1 MIKEN
6 GLTVSLE
13 EFGLSK
19 YEAKAYVTLV
29 SRGTISASE
38 VAYYS
43 NLPRTKIYPTL
54 LKLEKKRLAIISKS
68 KPIMCTAIAPE
79 DAFDEIIQEHIS
91 KVNEMNNLVTK
102 LKRVSEESKKTRGAE
117 EKRYF
122 HLSSNNV
129 LNQLKIMIDGAKSSI
144 HAIVDPWGLNLLAE
158 CKEQLLVVLRRNL
171 DVKIIVSPTQIGSES
186 FYAIP
191 DSAKIKVADTTQ
203 NCFIFDKTEVLLI
216 DTDNGK
222 GAVFSSTDVLGISQ
236 TNVFLHMWDNALK
249 TDGLH
254 DMAKADAQTVYHII
268 QLVNENGLGFILN
281 SAIDSKNTN
290 IDMLKLLEKNGIN
303 LRSKSLDEVIEIINS
318 ALQITCSGHL
328 NCDAN
333 KNNITVES
341 RLNGGHSLPWTTI
354 LDEYLR
360 SCGYNTK
367 LIYQN
372 HSQKGEKVFIKIQ
385 SNKN

>member
-1 MIKEN
+1 MVKEH

-43 NLPRTKIYPTL
+43 NLPRTKVYPTL
-54 LKLEKKRLAIISKS
+54 LKLEKKRLVIISKS

-79 DAFDEIIQEHIS
+79 DAFDDIIQEHID
-91 KVNEMNNLVTK
+91 KVNQMNTLVTK
-102 LKRVSEESKKTRGAE
+102 LKRVSEENKKSRGAE

-129 LNQLKIMIDGAKSSI
+129 LNQLKIMIGGTKSSI
-144 HAIVDPWGLNLLAE
+144 QAVVDPWGLNLLAE
-158 CKEQLLVVLRRNL
+158 CKEQLLLVLRRNV

-186 FYAIP
+186 FYTIP
-191 DSAKIKVADTTQ
+191 DGAKIKVADTTQ
-203 NCFIFDKTEVLLI
+203 NCFIFDQTEVLLI
-216 DTDNGK
+216 DSDNGK
-222 GAVFSSTDVLGISQ
+222 GAVFSSTDVLGICQ
-236 TNVFLHMWDNALK
+236 TKVFLHMWDNALK
-249 TDGLH
+249 TDGLQ
-254 DMAKADAQTVYHII
+254 DMVKSDAQEVYHII
-268 QLVNENGLGFILN
+268 QLIQENGLGFILD
-281 SAIDSKNTN
+281 SAIDSKNIN
-290 IDMLKLLEKNGIN
+290 IDMLKLLEKNGVN
-303 LRSKSLDEVIEIINS
+303 LKSKSLDEVIEIINS

-328 NCDAN
+328 NYDAA

-341 RLNGGHSLPWTTI
+341 KLNGGHSLPWTTI

-360 SCGYNTK
+360 GCGYNTK

-372 HSQKGEKVFIKIQ
+372 HFQKGEKVFIKIHP
-385 SNKN
+385 NKN

>member
-1 MIKEN
+1 MVKEN

-54 LKLEKKRLAIISKS
+54 LKLEKKRLVIISKS

-79 DAFDEIIQEHIS
+79 DAFDDIIQEHID
-91 KVNEMNNLVTK
+91 KVNQMNTLVTK
-102 LKRVSEESKKTRGAE
+102 LKRASEESKKTRGAE

-122 HLSSNNV
+122 HLGSNNV
-129 LNQLKIMIDGAKSSI
+129 LNQLKIMIEGTKSSI
-144 HAIVDPWGLNLLAE
+144 QATVDSWGLNLLAE
-158 CKEQLLVVLRRNL
+158 CKEQILLVLRRNV
-171 DVKIIVSPTQIGSES
+171 DVKIIVEPTQIGSES

-191 DSAKIKVADTTQ
+191 NGVKIRVIDTVQ
-203 NCFIFDKTEVLLI
+203 NSFIFDQTEVLLI
-216 DTDNGK
+216 DVDNGK
-222 GAVFSSTDVLGISQ
+222 GAVFSATDVLGTSQ
-236 TNVFLHMWDNALK
+236 AKVFSQMWENALK
-249 TDGLH
+249 TDGLY
-254 DMAKADAQTVYHII
+254 DMTKSDAQAVYRII

-281 SAIDSKNTN
+281 SALDSKN
-290 IDMLKLLEKNGIN
+290 ISVDFLKLLEKDGIN
-303 LRSKSLDEVIEIINS
+303 LKSKSFEDVIGIIDS

-328 NCDAN
+328 SCDSA

-341 RLNGGHSLPWTTI
+341 KLNGGHSLPWTSI
-354 LDEYLR
+354 LDQYLQ

-372 HSQKGEKVFIKIQ
+372 HSQKGDKVFIKIHP
-385 SNKN
+385 NKN

>member
-1 MIKEN
+1 MVKEN

-54 LKLEKKRLAIISKS
+54 LKLEKKRLVIISKS

-79 DAFDEIIQEHIS
+79 DAFDDIIQEHID
-91 KVNEMNNLVTK
+91 KVNQMNTLVSK
-102 LKRVSEESKKTRGAE
+102 LKRASEESKKTRGAE

-129 LNQLKIMIDGAKSSI
+129 LNQLKIMTEGTKSSI
-144 HAIVDPWGLNLLAE
+144 QATVDSWGLNLLAE
-158 CKEQLLVVLRRNL
+158 CKEQLLLVLRRNV
-171 DVKIIVSPTQIGSES
+171 DVKIIVAPTQIGSES

-191 DSAKIKVADTTQ
+191 SGVKIRVMDTVQ
-203 NCFIFDKTEVLLI
+203 NSFIFDQTEVLLI
-216 DTDNGK
+216 DGDNGK
-222 GAVFSSTDVLGISQ
+222 GAVFSATDVLGASQ
-236 TNVFLHMWDNALK
+236 AKVFSQMWDNALK
-249 TDGLH
+249 TDGLY
-254 DMAKADAQTVYHII
+254 DMAKSDAQSVYRII
-268 QLVNENGLGFILN
+268 QLVNESGLGFILN
-281 SAIDSKNTN
+281 SALDSKNIN
-290 IDMLKLLEKNGIN
+290 IDFLKLLEKDGIN
-303 LRSKSLDEVIEIINS
+303 LKSKSFEDVISIINS
-318 ALQITCSGHL
+318 ALQITCAGHL
-328 NCDAN
+328 SYDSA

-341 RLNGGHSLPWTTI
+341 KLNGAHSLPWTSI
-354 LDEYLR
+354 LDQYLQ

-372 HSQKGEKVFIKIQ
+372 HSQKGEKVFIKIHP
-385 SNKN
+385 NKN

>member
-1 MIKEN
+1 MVKEN

-54 LKLEKKRLAIISKS
+54 LKLEKKRLVIISKS

-79 DAFDEIIQEHIS
+79 DAFDDIIQEHID
-91 KVNEMNNLVTK
+91 KVNQMNTLVTK
-102 LKRVSEESKKTRGAE
+102 LKRASEESKKTRGAE

-129 LNQLKIMIDGAKSSI
+129 LNQLKIMTEGTKSSI
-144 HAIVDPWGLNLLAE
+144 QATVDSWGLNLLAE
-158 CKEQLLVVLRRNL
+158 CKEQLLLVLRRNV
-171 DVKIIVSPTQIGSES
+171 DVKIIVPPTQMGSES

-191 DSAKIKVADTTQ
+191 SGVKIRAADTVQ
-203 NCFIFDKTEVLLI
+203 NSFIFDQTEVLLI
-216 DTDNGK
+216 DGDNGK
-222 GAVFSSTDVLGISQ
+222 GAVFSATDVLGTSQ
-236 TNVFLHMWDNALK
+236 AKVFSQMWDSALK
-249 TDGLH
+249 TDGLC
-254 DMAKADAQTVYHII
+254 DMAKSDAQAVYHII
-268 QLVNENGLGFILN
+268 QIVTENGLGFILN
-281 SAIDSKNTN
+281 SAADSKN
-290 IDMLKLLEKNGIN
+290 ISLDLLKLLEKDGIN
-303 LRSKSLDEVIEIINS
+303 LKSKSFEDVFGIINS
-318 ALQITCSGHL
+318 VLEITCAGHL
-328 NCDAN
+328 NYDSA

-341 RLNGGHSLPWTTI
+341 KLNGGHSLPWTTI
-354 LDEYLR
+354 LDQYLH
-360 SCGYNTK
+360 SCGYSTK

-372 HSQKGEKVFIKIQ
+372 HSQKGEKVFIKINP
-385 SNKN
+385 NKN

>member
-1 MIKEN
+1 MVKEH

-29 SRGTISASE
+29 SHGTISASE

-43 NLPRTKIYPTL
+43 NLPRTKVYPTL
-54 LKLEKKRLAIISKS
+54 LKLDKKRLVIISKS

-79 DAFDEIIQEHIS
+79 DAFDDIIQEHID
-91 KVNEMNNLVTK
+91 KVNQMNTLVTK
-102 LKRVSEESKKTRGAE
+102 LKRASEESKKTRGAE

-129 LNQLKIMIDGAKSSI
+129 LNQLKIMIGGTKSSI
-144 HAIVDPWGLNLLAE
+144 QVIVDPWGLNLLAE
-158 CKEQLLVVLRRNL
+158 CKEQLLLVLRRNV

-186 FYAIP
+186 FYTIP
-191 DSAKIKVADTTQ
+191 SGAKIKVMDTAQ
-203 NCFIFDKTEVLLI
+203 NCFIFDQTEVLLI
-216 DTDNGK
+216 DSDNGK
-222 GAVFSSTDVLGISQ
+222 GAVFSATDVLGISQ
-236 TNVFLHMWDNALK
+236 TKVFVQMWDNALK
-249 TDGLH
+249 TDGLY
-254 DMAKADAQTVYHII
+254 DMAKSDAQAVYHII
-268 QLVNENGLGFILN
+268 QIVNENGLGFILN
-281 SAIDSKNTN
+281 SAMNSKNIS
-290 IDMLKLLEKNGIN
+290 IDMLKLLEKDGIN
-303 LRSKSLDEVIEIINS
+303 LKSKSLDEVIEIINS

-328 NCDAN
+328 NYDSA

-341 RLNGGHSLPWTTI
+341 KLNGGHSLPWTTI
-354 LDEYLR
+354 LDQYLQ

-372 HSQKGEKVFIKIQ
+372 QSQKGEKVFIKIHP
-385 SNKN
+385 NKN

>member
-1 MIKEN
+1 MVKES

-29 SRGTISASE
+29 SHGTISASE

-79 DAFDEIIQEHIS
+79 DAFDDIIQEHIS
-91 KVNEMNNLVTK
+91 KVDEMNTLVTK

-129 LNQLKIMIDGAKSSI
+129 LNQLKIMINGTKSSI

-158 CKEQLLVVLRRNL
+158 CKEQILSVLRRNL

-236 TNVFLHMWDNALK
+236 TNVFSHMWDNALK
-249 TDGLH
+249 TDGLN
-254 DMAKADAQTVYHII
+254 DMTKADAQAVYHII

-281 SAIDSKNTN
+281 SAIDAKNIN
-290 IDMLKLLEKNGIN
+290 IDMLQLLEKNGIN
-303 LRSKSLDEVIEIINS
+303 LRAKSLDEVIEIVNS

-328 NCDAN
+328 SCDAN
-333 KNNITVES
+333 KNNITIES
-341 RLNGGHSLPWTTI
+341 KLNGGHSLPWTTI

-360 SCGYNTK
+360 SCGYSTK

>member
-1 MIKEN
+1 MVKEN

-54 LKLEKKRLAIISKS
+54 LKLEKKRLVIISKS

-79 DAFDEIIQEHIS
+79 DAFDDIIQEHID
-91 KVNEMNNLVTK
+91 KVNQMNTLVTK
-102 LKRVSEESKKTRGAE
+102 LKRASEESKKTRGAE

-122 HLSSNNV
+122 HINSNNV
-129 LNQLKIMIDGAKSSI
+129 LNQLKVMIEGTKSSVQ
-144 HAIVDPWGLNLLAE
+144 ATVDSWGLNLLAE
-158 CKEQLLVVLRRNL
+158 CKEQLLLVLRRNV
-171 DVKIIVSPTQIGSES
+171 DVKIIVAPSQIGSES

-191 DSAKIKVADTTQ
+191 DDVKVRVSDTVQ
-203 NCFIFDKTEVLLI
+203 NSFIFDQTEVLLI
-216 DTDNGK
+216 DGDNGK
-222 GAVFSSTDVLGISQ
+222 GAVFSATDVLGSSQ
-236 TNVFLHMWDNALK
+236 AKVFSQMWENALK
-249 TDGLH
+249 TDGLY
-254 DMAKADAQTVYHII
+254 DMAKSDAQSVYRII

-281 SAIDSKNTN
+281 SAMDSKNSSVN
-290 IDMLKLLEKNGIN
+290 FLKLLEKDGIN
-303 LRSKSLDEVIEIINS
+303 LKAKSFEDVIGIINS
-318 ALQITCSGHL
+318 ALQITCAGHL
-328 NCDAN
+328 SYDSA

-341 RLNGGHSLPWTTI
+341 KLNGGHSLPWTSM
-354 LDEYLR
+354 LDQYLQ
-360 SCGYNTK
+360 SCGYSTK

-372 HSQKGEKVFIKIQ
+372 HSQKGEKVFIKIHP
-385 SNKN
+385 NKN

>member
-1 MIKEN
+1 MVKEN

-54 LKLEKKRLAIISKS
+54 LKLEKKRLVIISKS

-79 DAFDEIIQEHIS
+79 DAFDDIIQEHID
-91 KVNEMNNLVTK
+91 KVNQMNTLVTK
-102 LKRVSEESKKTRGAE
+102 LKRASEESKKTRGAE

-129 LNQLKIMIDGAKSSI
+129 LNQLKIMIEGTKSSI
-144 HAIVDPWGLNLLAE
+144 QATVDSWGLNLLAE
-158 CKEQLLVVLRRNL
+158 CKEQLLLVLRRNV
-171 DVKIIVSPTQIGSES
+171 DVKIIVPPTQIGAES

-191 DSAKIKVADTTQ
+191 DCVKIKVSDTVH
-203 NCFIFDKTEVLLI
+203 NSFIFDQTEVLLI
-216 DTDNGK
+216 DGDNGK
-222 GAVFSSTDVLGISQ
+222 GAVFSATDVLGASQ
-236 TNVFLHMWDNALK
+236 AKVFSQMWNNSLK
-249 TDGLH
+249 TDGLY
-254 DMAKADAQTVYHII
+254 DMAKSDAQAVYHII
-268 QLVNENGLGFILN
+268 QLVNEDGLGFILN
-281 SAIDSKNTN
+281 SAMDAKN
-290 IDMLKLLEKNGIN
+290 ISVDLLKLLEKDGIN
-303 LRSKSLDEVIEIINS
+303 LKSKSFEDVIGIINS
-318 ALQITCSGHL
+318 VLEITCAGHL
-328 NCDAN
+328 SYDSA

-341 RLNGGHSLPWTTI
+341 KLNGGHSIPWTTI
-354 LDEYLR
+354 LDQYLH

-372 HSQKGEKVFIKIQ
+372 HSQKGEKVFIKIHP
-385 SNKN
+385 NKN